1 MARVPSG
8 LVCDAMG
15 KKKGRSPQFG
25 DTSARSARQTVLHV
39 LSTRT
44 SDSSPSVMLTADRE
58 RIVFN
63 AGEGWQ
69 RLCVEQGVRVSKCDT
84 MCLTH
89 ISSDAVGG
97 LPGYLLTAADAGLK
111 CLWLCGPAGLK
122 DFLAATRHFMQ
133 RDNLTI
139 EIDECVRIAP
149 QSPQER
155 MTHAQTE

>member
-1 MARVPSG
+1 
-8 LVCDAMG
+8 MG
-15 KKKGRSPQFG
+15 KKKGRSPQVSDDG
-25 DTSARSARQTVLHV
+25 ARSARQTVLHI

-44 SDSSPSVMLTADRE
+44 SDSSPSVMLSADRE

-89 ISSDAVGG
+89 ISPEAVGG
-97 LPGYLLTAADAGLK
+97 LPGYLLTAADAGLTR
-111 CLWLCGPAGLK
+111 LWLCGPAGLNN
-122 DFLAATRHFMQ
+122 FFAATRHFMQ

-139 EIDECVRIAP
+139 EIDECVRTGL

-155 MTHAQTE
+155 IIHAQTE